1 MNSQIATSTGDYN
14 GIGFALPSNETAFV
28 YKQLVAQ
35 GKVKRGYL
43 GITLESVH
51 EEFAKVYGLPEAKGA
66 IVTGVSQTEN
76 GQPTPAAK
84 MGIQAS
90 DIIVEFEGAPVLNAQ
105 DLIQRV
111 ASTPVGQQVTIA
123 FLRDTNGKLDKRT
136 ATVALGERPPSTVRD
151 WVEPTKPS
159 PKSSDPR
166 GNSLH
171 LGITLAELTPQLLA
185 DRHLTGVQGLYV
197 KDIDPNGLV
206 AEIRIQPTGAPALAE
221 GDVITRINRVPL
233 TTLADFQRVL
243 SGLKAGDPIVLN
255 VTRLQRDAKGDRLL
269 PLIVQFTYQ

>member
-1 MNSQIATSTGDYN
+1 
-14 GIGFALPSNETAFV
+14 
-28 YKQLVAQ
+28 
-35 GKVKRGYL
+35 
-43 GITLESVH
+43 
-51 EEFAKVYGLPEAKGA
+51 
-66 IVTGVSQTEN
+66 VTPTTDS
-76 GQPTPAAK
+76 GQDTPAAK
-84 MGIQAS
+84 IGMQAS

-123 FLRDTNGKLDKRT
+123 FLRDVNGKLDKRI
-136 ATVALGERPPSTVRD
+136 ATVALGERPPSTLRD

-159 PKSSDPR
+159 PKTSDPR

-197 KDIDPNGLV
+197 KEIDPNGLV
-206 AEIRIQPTGAPALAE
+206 AEIRIQPLGQPALAE
-221 GDVITRINRVPL
+221 GDVITRINKVPV

-243 SGLKAGDPIVLN
+243 NNLKAGDPIVLN
-255 VTRLQRDAKGDRLL
+255 VTRLQRDAKGDRLV